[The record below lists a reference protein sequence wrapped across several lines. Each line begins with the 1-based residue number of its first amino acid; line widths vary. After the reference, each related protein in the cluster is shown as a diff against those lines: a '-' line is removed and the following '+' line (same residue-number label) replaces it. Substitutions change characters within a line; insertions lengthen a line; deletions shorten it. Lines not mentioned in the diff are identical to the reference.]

1 MSATRNTDALLD
13 SFDAGED
20 MSEYFDFDH
29 PEFPNR
35 EVKRVNVDF
44 PVWMVAALDN
54 EAARRINLDIVKS
67 CVSEMPSPDREIFI
81 DRYYFEMSVREIA
94 ARRGVSEKKVWNIL
108 SRRKAALKK
117 ALIKGGIIL

>member
-1 MSATRNTDALLD
+1 MSATRNNTDALLD

-54 EAARRINLDIVKS
+54 EAARIGVNRQAVIKMW
-67 CVSEMPSPDREIFI
+67 VSERLDDEQAKRAA
-81 DRYYFEMSVREIA
+81 VRSA
-94 ARRGVSEKKVWNIL
+94 SA
-108 SRRKAALKK
+108 
-117 ALIKGGIIL
+117 

>member
-1 MSATRNTDALLD
+1 MSATRNNTDALLD

-44 PVWMVAALDN
+44 PVWMVTALDN
-54 EAARRINLDIVKS
+54 EAARIGVNRQAVFKMW
-67 CVSEMPSPDREIFI
+67 VSERLDDERPCNLLRPSAP
-81 DRYYFEMSVREIA
+81 
-94 ARRGVSEKKVWNIL
+94 RGVVRPSLLGTGSPIAI
-108 SRRKAALKK
+108 SC
-117 ALIKGGIIL
+117 